1 MIRDEYSL
9 GEKKHELYLIA
20 IGLLVVAG
28 MLLYDAFSL
37 RPAQPVSAFSPTEAS
52 SVSIDGNTPTASV
65 TGEQE
70 SSAPGSVPSQ
80 PSATQ
85 AAPAGLINI
94 NTADKTALMTLDG
107 IGEVKAQAILDYRAE
122 NGPFAGVNELLN
134 VSGIG
139 EKTLDKIRPYITA
152 G

>member
-1 MIRDEYSL
+1 MLDEYAL

-37 RPAQPVSAFSPTEAS
+37 RPAQPVSAF
-52 SVSIDGNTPTASV
+52 TPTDAASDSFNRNMPTGV
-65 TGEQE
+65 TVEATSAETSEEQT
-70 SSAPGSVPSQ
+70 Q
-80 PSATQ
+80 PPATQ
-85 AAPAGLINI
+85 ATPAGLVNI
-94 NTADKTALMTLDG
+94 NTADKAALMTLDG
-107 IGEVKAQAILDYRAE
+107 IGEVKAQAIIDYRGE
-122 NGPFAGVNELLN
+122 NGPFANVNELLN

-139 EKTLDKIRPYITA
+139 DKTLEKIRPYITV

>member
-1 MIRDEYSL
+1 MRDERAL
-9 GEKKHELYLIA
+9 GEKKHELYLVA
-20 IGLLVVAG
+20 IGLLIVAG

-37 RPAQPVSAFSPTEAS
+37 RPAQPVSAAERAA
-52 SVSIDGNTPTASV
+52 VSDSFEQNLSTSAM
-65 TGEQE
+65 TGEVT
-70 SSAPGSVPSQ
+70 SSTPVSVPSQ
-80 PSATQ
+80 PTATE

-94 NTADKTALMTLDG
+94 NTADKAALMTLDG
-107 IGEVKAQAILDYRAE
+107 IGEVKAQAIIDYRSE

-139 EKTLDKIRPYITA
+139 EKTLDSIRPYITI